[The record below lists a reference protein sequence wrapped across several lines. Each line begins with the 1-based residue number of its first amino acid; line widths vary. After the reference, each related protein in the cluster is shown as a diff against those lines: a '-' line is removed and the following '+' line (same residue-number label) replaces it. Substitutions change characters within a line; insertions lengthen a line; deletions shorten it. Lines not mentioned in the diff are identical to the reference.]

1 MSKSIFVLF
10 FILSIFDNNLNKE
23 ITEAPNF
30 SMVDLAG
37 QEIELKDLRGKV
49 VYLSFWAS
57 WCGPCIRGFNKYDD
71 TRRQLEDLGVVIL
84 NVSIDSNKE
93 AWRKGLKTIPDT
105 GKNFFASDQS
115 NLKLDYEISSIPLY
129 HIIDK
134 YGHFRYL
141 SDDIDRDIIAE
152 FTKLTK
158 E

>member
-10 FILSIFDNNLNKE
+10 LILSFFENNLNKE
-23 ITEAPNF
+23 IAEAPNF
-30 SMVDLAG
+30 SMVDLNG

-93 AWRKGLKTIPDT
+93 AWEKGLQTIPET

>member
-1 MSKSIFVLF
+1 MSKSILIFLF
-10 FILSIFDNNLNKE
+10 LSIFNHSQSKP
-23 ITEAPNF
+23 IAEAPNF
-30 SMVDLAG
+30 SMVDIEG
-37 QEIELKDLRGKV
+37 KEIELKDLRGKV

-57 WCGPCIRGFNKYDD
+57 WCGPCIKGFNKYDD
-71 TRRQLEDLGVVIL
+71 TRRQLEELGVLIL

-93 AWRKGLKTIPDT
+93 AWKKGLQTIPTT
-105 GKNFFASDQS
+105 GENYFAADQS
-115 NLKLDYEISSIPLY
+115 RLKLDYEISSIPLY

-141 SDDIDRDIIAE
+141 SDEIDRDIIAE